1 MDLDVFVILDPELA
15 GSAIEYIGVC
25 RVAGDNRFSFILIY
39 GVNSFLV
46 LVAGVVN
53 YYNSNFVLAGSKT
66 LIIER
71 IFVALFDCVVA

>member
-15 GSAIEYIGVC
+15 GSAIEHIGIC
-25 RVAGDNRFSFILIY
+25 RVAGDIRCFYILIY

-46 LVAGVVN
+46 LVSGVVN
-53 YYNSNFVLAGSKT
+53 YNNSNFVLTGFEL